1 MGHLA
6 DEAHR
11 LWASIVNK
19 AAMRDLPSVRG
30 GGRGGVLPKYL
41 IGVNYT
47 LDDVKGL
54 KAEGG
59 SARGAAATALIE
71 GLGGTVESFYFAFGD
86 TDVYLIVD
94 MPDTASVAAAATARC
109 PTPSDAPAHWSASS
123 RIRWPRC
130 PNAVVRDPR
139 RRTHAPRL
147 GSGPTIGA
155 DQTLDAELVAS
166 VWALLEPM
174 AGGLES
180 TGAFGSAA
188 SGNVPDSAPL
198 QTRLFDLS
206 GHRP

>member
-1 MGHLA
+1 MPATTLRARIRSGSCPQIRHAPPSRRWMTPSIPTGMNVMGHLA

-19 AAMRDLPSVRG
+19 AAMRDLLSVRG
-30 GGRGGVLPKYL
+30 GGSGGVLPKYL

-59 SARGAAATALIE
+59 SARVAAATALIE
-71 GLGGTVESFYFAFGD
+71 GRGGTVESFYFAFGD

-123 RIRWPRC
+123 RIRWPSL
-130 PNAVVRDPR
+130 P
-139 RRTHAPRL
+139 
-147 GSGPTIGA
+147 
-155 DQTLDAELVAS
+155 
-166 VWALLEPM
+166 
-174 AGGLES
+174 
-180 TGAFGSAA
+180 
-188 SGNVPDSAPL
+188 NVPGSVVV
-198 QTRLFDLS
+198 TSR
-206 GHRP
+206 RVRR